1 MKNLF
6 EYLKYIGF
14 YFLFTIILALI
25 MSLFNII
32 NINTS
37 NIIIILNIII
47 FIFINILAVQDTSEK
62 GIKRGIKI
70 GLITT
75 IIMFLINL
83 IIFKN
88 NISFAQIIYY
98 IILIFCGTLGG
109 SLGKNIKIKN
119 PFKKRNLRQ

>member
-14 YFLFTIILALI
+14 YYLFTIILALI

-47 FIFINILAVQDTSEK
+47 FI
-62 GIKRGIKI
+62 
-70 GLITT
+70 
-75 IIMFLINL
+75 
-83 IIFKN
+83 
-88 NISFAQIIYY
+88 
-98 IILIFCGTLGG
+98 
-109 SLGKNIKIKN
+109 
-119 PFKKRNLRQ
+119 